1 MRQISWVAGALAV
14 VAIAVLF
21 YGCPSG
27 GGEESAG
34 ESPGP
39 SAAELSRGA
48 TLYKDEGCPVCHGD
62 SAEGVEQAG
71 PALRE
76 LAPYWTVERLSTYL
90 QDPTAFR
97 QANPDFDG
105 RREEQFMLEMPAYD
119 ALTAEQRQLLAGWLM
134 ER

>member
-1 MRQISWVAGALAV
+1 MRQISWVAGVLAV
-14 VAIAVLF
+14 VTIAVLF
-21 YGCPSG
+21 YGCASG

-34 ESPGP
+34 ESPGL

-62 SAEGVEQAG
+62 SAQGVEQAG

-76 LAPYWTVERLSTYL
+76 LAPYWNIEKLGSYL

-97 QANPDFDG
+97 QANPDFDE